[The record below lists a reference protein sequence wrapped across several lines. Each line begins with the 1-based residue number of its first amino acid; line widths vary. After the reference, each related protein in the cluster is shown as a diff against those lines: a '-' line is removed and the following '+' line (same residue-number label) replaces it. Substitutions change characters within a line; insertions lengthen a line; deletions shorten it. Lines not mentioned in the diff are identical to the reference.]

1 MLLRIVRPGS
11 LGLAL
16 VLLLLLSGHPGT
28 TYE

>member
-16 VLLLLLSGHPGT
+16 VLLLLLSGHPGRLRQ
-28 TYE
+28 